1 MPSRPTRGK
10 MLERL
15 IDPTAPED
23 ALTNYYAF
31 QHPRTSLRTF
41 SRGGSVEGFLAI
53 CQTGQDLFAPLVVM
67 RAFSDDVLGALMQEH
82 LDPRREYLFN
92 VRTDMVAAL
101 HRYLT
106 TRDEVISRIYTVDQ
120 AVFRPVINVLVQ
132 QSSTANGHPR
142 FEIRSG
148 GEVAAVAAVGW
159 QSDRFAEI
167 GVSTVP
173 TQRRRGWGKA
183 VVSACT
189 SVVLAAGLTPLYVVA
204 EDNQPSIHIAE
215 ALGYRFIG
223 KREFSCRGRLA

>member
-1 MPSRPTRGK
+1 

-31 QHPRTSLRTF
+31 QHPRTTLRTF
-41 SRGGSVEGFLAI
+41 SRGGGIEGFLAI

-67 RAFSDDVLGALMQEH
+67 RAFADDVLEALMREH

-92 VRTDMVAAL
+92 VREDMIAVL
-101 HRYLT
+101 RRHLDIW
-106 TRDEVISRIYTVDQ
+106 DEAISRIYTVDQ
-120 AVFRPVINVLVQ
+120 MSFRPVVNVLVQ
-132 QSSTANGHPR
+132 PGFTVNGHPR

-148 GEVAAVAAVGW
+148 GEVSAVAAVNW

-167 GVSTVP
+167 GVNTVP
-173 TQRRRGWGKA
+173 AQRGRGWGKA

-189 SVVLAAGLTPLYVVA
+189 AVVLSAGLTPLYVVA

-215 ALGYRFIG
+215 TLGYRFTG
-223 KREFSCRGRLA
+223 KREFSCRGRLRV